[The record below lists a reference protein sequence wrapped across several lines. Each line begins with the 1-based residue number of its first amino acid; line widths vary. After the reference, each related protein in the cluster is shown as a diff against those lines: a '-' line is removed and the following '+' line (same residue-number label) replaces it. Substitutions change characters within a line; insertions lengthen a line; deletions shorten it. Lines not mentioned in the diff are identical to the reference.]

1 MGKKDGEGRMCYI
14 LVYLLLSCTAG
25 FRVWLVAELASH
37 CVVLVEPN
45 YSSLMNFSRG
55 SIYRY
60 ECHANKRCLYWAM
73 LSVGAEWLPRM
84 AGTHFNDH
92 HICPTAGTANVMDM
106 GHVSTYGR
114 CCQDGQEADV
124 VEREEEYSMTVCVNP
139 T

>member
-1 MGKKDGEGRMCYI
+1 
-14 LVYLLLSCTAG
+14 
-25 FRVWLVAELASH
+25 
-37 CVVLVEPN
+37 
-45 YSSLMNFSRG
+45 MN
-55 SIYRY
+55 
-60 ECHANKRCLYWAM
+60 AM
-73 LSVGAEWLPRM
+73 LTSGACTGLCCQWVLNGSLSM